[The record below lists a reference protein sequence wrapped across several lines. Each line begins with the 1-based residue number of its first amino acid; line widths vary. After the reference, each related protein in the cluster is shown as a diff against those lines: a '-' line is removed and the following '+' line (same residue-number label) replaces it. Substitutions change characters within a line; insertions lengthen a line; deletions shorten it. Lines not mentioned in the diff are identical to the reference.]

1 MPLFL
6 RIQTIGLEEG
16 DPVPFFQNVLMMV
29 QQPEPM
35 IHIPVFVPPTPI
47 VDQSWLAAPLSLT

>member
-1 MPLFL
+1 
-6 RIQTIGLEEG
+6 
-16 DPVPFFQNVLMMV
+16 
-29 QQPEPM
+29 M